1 MSSIVGKLTA
11 AVAAV
16 QNENQLSLANLNFD
30 FTLVR
35 YEAPKEFSG
44 VGAIISP
51 QRRAN
56 AEEGA
61 MHRTARKLGAL
72 FEGRLPPTSALFK
85 AYGTRVSEIS
95 KDSASGH
102 VVPEKIGI
110 FGRQLGAD
118 CSSIWAAVTSGSEA
132 IAVHLLACM
141 LARTFTGPEAT
152 SVWVELVEKQ
162 KLLIARE
169 AEDSMYAQKLSSS
182 VLAAQQ
188 DISRTDLGNWDSSAR
203 AWLQIADQVKERQQ
217 KQLMLIVNNTSLPI
231 RSSSI
236 VFDSV
241 MSAWKTALA
250 AMDNL
255 VKGIP
260 QQVQDGAALLA
271 ISSWHLYPDLLVVGN
286 KVVNVHQ
293 SDPVFGGTAILTL
306 GLQAVRDSDKGV
318 SWSLP
323 LACLRFYGH
332 PVMSTGTIGI
342 ENSRISMQQFGYVVL
357 GCVVSSWND
366 YGICVDDAAEWLQQ
380 ILALIKQ
387 PPGRSNSS
395 RGFHLHWLRYLQ
407 QAAQSFVECEGV
419 DRQLANQL
427 VALGHRNSGFIY
439 HKDCEIPIFG
449 LSKIEDLIP
458 LLATTE
464 DRIELLRQLASKMR
478 IRDDDYIIR
487 YLSPSNNQNRGDR
500 HHNGL
505 FEFCT
510 LIPKTGRKKRAFDGR
525 VKATRPQA
533 GVHTRWLP
541 IDRHHFVPC
550 HHKLDKDRGS
560 NLDGNLECSNCT
572 QAKNQISCQV
582 VSCTV
587 QCAELEHTELWLR
600 HEEIKKSGEN
610 CFLAAYE
617 RTRVRSFEDSDSE
630 TETDFT
636 DDEEPLE
643 AFRIKLTQGNEAN
656 LQTSYSK
663 LRDEMLDSWHSDTS
677 ARFAF
682 VAGDPSRAAIFRI
695 CGASQSSWGEIDPVH
710 MKSLLVPEKIDTEA
724 LSRFLENAPERTPLK
739 CCASAT
745 DVYKLMPDATIST
758 KFLSHHILSVK
769 WTLRVSEPESQE
781 KGKDHCTLNRREA
794 FACVAMF
801 DTGTCNLDPAALT
814 QIFAMSSGNSI
825 FVAGSLLCD
834 PYERTEP
841 NEIRRVVGNIGRAGI
856 SLLMNTPKPE
866 IRERELEN
874 WKQINHHPFR
884 GNLEN
889 CFGETTVHLSFS
901 GYDMPL
907 ATQENDRYIDRPA
920 NLVETLVSVYERG
933 KWVADLDIILS
944 TPLPEAPM
952 LSYVRRV
959 HCVGHQSALQYN
971 DCQKRPRFT
980 VEEVVKKYNLPKTI
994 SADNWDEVLEPPRNG
1009 ILVARAH
1016 DNWLARYALTCV
1028 CMQLGFKTLLLPRE
1042 PCWSCCAHALDGTTS
1057 WKQVAMIL

>member
-11 AVAAV
+11 AMAAV

-72 FEGRLPPTSALFK
+72 FEGRLPPTSTLFK

-102 VVPEKIGI
+102 VVPERTGI

-162 KLLIARE
+162 KLLILKE
-169 AEDSMYAQKLSSS
+169 ADDSMYAQKISPS

-217 KQLMLIVNNTSLPI
+217 KQLMLIINNAGLPI
-231 RSSSI
+231 RTTGN

-255 VKGIP
+255 VNGIP
-260 QQVQDGAALLA
+260 QQVQDGVALLA
-271 ISSWHLYPDLLVVGN
+271 ISSWHLYPDLLVLGN
-286 KVVNVHQ
+286 TVVNVHQ

-306 GLQAVRDSDKGV
+306 GLQAVRDSDIGV

-323 LACLRFYGH
+323 LACLRYYGQ
-332 PVMSTGTIGI
+332 PVVSTGTIGM
-342 ENSRISMQQFGYVVL
+342 ENSRVSMRQFGYVVL
-357 GCVVSSWND
+357 GCVMSTWDD
-366 YGICVDDAAEWLQQ
+366 YGISVDDAAEWLQR
-380 ILALIKQ
+380 ILDLIQSPLAQ
-387 PPGRSNSS
+387 PSS
-395 RGFHLHWLRYLQ
+395 SKSFQLHWLRYLHR
-407 QAAQSFVECEGV
+407 AAQSFLDCEGV
-419 DRQLANQL
+419 DKQLANQL
-427 VALGHRNSGFIY
+427 VALGHRNSSFIY
-439 HKDCEIPIFG
+439 HVGSELPIFG
-449 LSKIEDLIP
+449 LSRIEDFIP
-458 LLATTE
+458 LLATIE
-464 DRIELLRQLASKMR
+464 DRIELLRKLASNMR
-478 IRDDDYIIR
+478 IRDDTYIIR
-487 YLSPSNNQNRGDR
+487 YLSPSTNVDGGDS
-500 HHNGL
+500 HENGI

-510 LIPKTGRKKRAFDGR
+510 LVPRVGPTKRTFDGR
-525 VKATRPQA
+525 LKVSKPQP
-533 GVHTRWLP
+533 GTHTRWLL
-541 IDRHHFVPC
+541 IDRRHFGC
-550 HHKLDKDRGS
+550 LLAAYGRGR
-560 NLDGNLECSNCT
+560 G
-572 QAKNQISCQV
+572 
-582 VSCTV
+582 
-587 QCAELEHTELWLR
+587 
-600 HEEIKKSGEN
+600 KSGE
-610 CFLAAYE
+610 
-617 RTRVRSFEDSDSE
+617 DSDGESESESTDDGEPSE
-630 TETDFT
+630 TIVMRFT
-636 DDEEPLE
+636 QE
-643 AFRIKLTQGNEAN
+643 NEAN
-656 LQTSYSK
+656 MQTSFTK
-663 LRDEMLDSWHSDTS
+663 LRDEMLNPLHPGTS
-677 ARFAF
+677 AKFEF
-682 VAGDPSRAAIFRI
+682 IAGDPSKAAVFRL
-695 CGASQSSWGEIDPVH
+695 CGQHNSASQSSWVDIEPTY
-710 MKSLLVPEKIDTEA
+710 MKSLLIPEKIDSEA
-724 LSRFLENAPERTPLK
+724 LSRFLERAPERTALK
-739 CCASAT
+739 CCASAA

-758 KFLSHHILSVK
+758 KFLSHHVLSAK
-769 WTLRVSEPESQE
+769 WTSRMREPEVE
-781 KGKDHCTLNRREA
+781 KKDFCILNRQQA

-801 DTGTCNLDPAALT
+801 DTGTCDLDPAALT

-856 SLLMNTPKPE
+856 SLLMSTPKPE

-884 GNLEN
+884 GDLEN

-920 NLVETLVSVYERG
+920 NLVETLVSVYEKG
-933 KWVADLDIILS
+933 KWVADLDIILN
-944 TPLPEAPM
+944 TPLPEAP
-952 LSYVRRV
+952 LSSYVRRV
-959 HCVGHQSALQYN
+959 HCEIV
-971 DCQKRPRFT
+971 R
-980 VEEVVKKYNLPKTI
+980 KYKLSKPI
-994 SADNWDEVLEPPRNG
+994 SADNWDEILEPPRNG
-1009 ILVARAH
+1009 ILIARAH
-1016 DNWLARYALTCV
+1016 ENWLARFALACV
-1028 CMQLGFKTLLLPRE
+1028 CKQLGFKTLLLPSE
-1042 PCWSCCAHALDGTTS
+1042 PCWSCCAHALDGTNYGE
-1057 WKQVAMIL
+1057 KIAIIL